1 MPSRCWRIA
10 HTESSLGWGGQEI
23 RILTELTALRAR
35 GHTMLLA
42 APKSS
47 GVYARA
53 QAAQFPVLPLAE
65 SKLAFP
71 TNVLRLAGWL
81 RRERVQVLNPHSSR
95 DGWIAGLA
103 GRLARVPFIVRSR
116 HFEVPVANPALSR
129 PVYSLLADHLITTS
143 PKITAQFK
151 TLFGFADDRVS
162 TVPTGIDPELFSRLG
177 TKAVLPAPA
186 DQTGWPVLGMIAV
199 LRHAKGHI
207 TLARAARRLHDTGF
221 PVRLVFAGDGPYRFA
236 VEAELARLNLAHC
249 VQFLGHRE
257 DVPDL
262 LRAMDLLAIPS
273 LHEGIPQIAMQAL
286 ASEVPIVGSDV
297 GGIPS
302 VIEHGKTGRL
312 VPPGDDAALATAIRE
327 TLSHPD
333 ATRRMTSEGRRRAVE
348 RHSVAVMADALEALY
363 ARHLPG

>member
-1 MPSRCWRIA
+1 MPSGPWRIA

-23 RILTELTALRAR
+23 RILTELNVLRAR

-42 APKSS
+42 APVRSS
-47 GVYARA
+47 LYAKA

-71 TNVLRLAGWL
+71 TNVLRLARWL

-103 GRLARVPFIVRSR
+103 GRIARVPFIVRSR
-116 HFEVPVANPALSR
+116 HFEVPVANPAFSR
-129 PVYSLLADHLITTS
+129 PVYALLADHLITTS

-151 TLFGFADDRVS
+151 ALFHLADDRVS
-162 TVPTGIDPELFSRLG
+162 TVPTGIDPELFSRRG
-177 TKAVLPAPA
+177 AKAVLPVSAEQA
-186 DQTGWPVLGMIAV
+186 NWPVLGMVAV
-199 LRHAKGHI
+199 LRYAKGHA
-207 TLARAARRLHDTGF
+207 TLVRAARRLHDTGF
-221 PVRLVFAGDGPYRFA
+221 PVRLVFIGDGPSGQPIQDE
-236 VEAELARLNLAHC
+236 VERLNLKHC
-249 VQFLGHRE
+249 VTFLGHRE

-273 LHEGIPQIAMQAL
+273 LHEGIPQVAMQAL
-286 ASEVPIVGSDV
+286 ASEVPVVGSDV

-302 VIEHGKTGRL
+302 VIEHGQTGRL

-327 TLSHPD
+327 ALTQPE
-333 ATRRMTSEGRRRAVE
+333 ATQAMTTEGRRRAVE